1 MKQGDIILFNKS
13 EGSLVGEYKYGIV
26 EEVHRSPDGKI
37 RSVKIKYRNANE
49 NVDRITV
56 RAVRTLIVIHRV
68 HEIDIMEEIG
78 KSAIY
83 VSSYYTSFTRSFHL
97 CPGSVAWGVFEY
109 FIMKTPCSI
118 SLRFWEPWGVLNSVV
133 WEPYGVLDLVGW
145 VNFDLDS

>member
-1 MKQGDIILFNKS
+1 MSALQKLVPKPKWFTSHEDMKQGDIILFNKS

-83 VSSYYTSFTRSFHL
+83 MSSYYFVRKEFSSLSRQ
-97 CPGSVAWGVFEY
+97 
-109 FIMKTPCSI
+109 CSMGCI
-118 SLRFWEPWGVLNSVV
+118 
-133 WEPYGVLDLVGW
+133 
-145 VNFDLDS
+145 